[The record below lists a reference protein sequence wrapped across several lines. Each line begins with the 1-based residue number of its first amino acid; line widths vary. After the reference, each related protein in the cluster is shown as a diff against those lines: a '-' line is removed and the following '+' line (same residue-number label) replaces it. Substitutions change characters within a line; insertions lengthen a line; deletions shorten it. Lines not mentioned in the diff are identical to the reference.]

1 MRAQQG
7 PQFPAAA
14 ALLICHSLI
23 SSAHVATASGAN
35 NLNDGEIAGVVVGS
49 VGGALLLGMLTFLV
63 CCVHASRGR
72 RTGDLTWS
80 KTSDLEAAAIG
91 QTAHQPLPGP
101 CGEDL
106 VTSGHGAGGG
116 GTTTVTDASF
126 PGAFDRTDTTVSPV
140 TGQSMATLDGGGDLA
155 PLPELM
161 PSPSCSPRLP
171 LGSGGR
177 KIGFFRGRSAGSTG
191 GGVTLLFGAHKGGFQ
206 RHSSG
211 SIKDKHLQV
220 SKSTRVEPS
229 AELELTEPFQPAA
242 TNMGPPLSKSS
253 MLLRWLNGAD
263 DGCPEAVAAAAQ
275 IAAAAGADRPSDR
288 SSSKGAAGRGN
299 SGEAGGGAGLGTS
312 LDRLPLLSL
321 AAQHT
326 GIVWNKMPPSVASS
340 PAVSVVESST
350 MHMLRGS
357 LKCSDAPAAAH
368 GGHTLTH
375 VAAALEAWHGGNDR
389 YPASFAQASLDSF
402 SEGGS
407 LRFPAGG
414 GCGGM
419 NRAGIVFDYVMR
431 PTYSTSSSRA
441 NTGGGM
447 ISRALTAGGGAV
459 ASNGG
464 VVKPVAAATSLTG
477 FGADDAFTM
486 GTTTDEHMALQDPAT
501 TAAASGWPWLH
512 QIPPTKLS
520 ALQEAEAEEEDGEE
534 GALTPLPQPPLLP
547 QSLPTQLSPV
557 SIPHSLSALTLGSA
571 SPTVFLQP
579 PTLPDGR
586 ATDGS
591 PNMTNFG
598 WTHFGHGYG
607 SSVTA
612 LGRIVQV
619 PAASNPDTINRLGDD
634 TSLPISAIAAS
645 SGAGAAPTQTV
656 TPLVAQPTP
665 INIAGRPIPIS
676 AFANVATSVDK
687 SFMVP
692 RGAAAAAGVDGPT
705 IVRGLGAQ
713 RTASERTIG
722 ADCSSGNGGPDGISF
737 FPMPGGRPSDLA
749 LTGTQPGGSH
759 WASPQ
764 VSPGQRN
771 RRAAMP
777 PALHA
782 SQSNSSFR
790 SQTSLASPSLSI
802 HYPDTSDAA
811 AAGLESSA
819 AAALAQALG
828 TSINDR
834 ASAGP
839 TQQIG
844 RRGESDFATVSGASP
859 MMSGSASAC
868 GSLGSAGSSDRGHV
882 TFQDGDGAVGPR
894 PPQLPLSMSASVA
907 R

>member
-1 MRAQQG
+1 MRARQG

-23 SSAHVATASGAN
+23 SSARVATASGAN
-35 NLNDGEIAGVVVGS
+35 DLNDGEIAGVVVGS

-80 KTSDLEAAAIG
+80 KTSDLEAAATG
-91 QTAHQPLPGP
+91 QTPHQPLPGP

-106 VTSGHGAGGG
+106 VTNGHGAGGG

-155 PLPELM
+155 PLPELV

-171 LGSGGR
+171 PGSGGR
-177 KIGFFRGRSAGSTG
+177 KIGFFRGRSLGSTG
-191 GGVTLLFGAHKGGFQ
+191 GGVALLFGAHKGGFQ

-211 SIKDKHLQV
+211 SIKDKHLEV
-220 SKSTRVEPS
+220 SRSARVEPS
-229 AELELTEPFQPAA
+229 AELELMEPFQPAA

-263 DGCPEAVAAAAQ
+263 EGCPEAAAAAAQ

-288 SSSKGAAGRGN
+288 SSRKGAAGRLN

-321 AAQHT
+321 AAQQT

-357 LKCSDAPAAAH
+357 LKRSDAPAAAH

-375 VAAALEAWHGGNDR
+375 VAAALEAWHGGDDR
-389 YPASFAQASLDSF
+389 YPASLAQASLDSF

-407 LRFPAGG
+407 QRCPAGS
-414 GCGGM
+414 GCGGT
-419 NRAGIVFDYVMR
+419 NRGGIVFDYVMR
-431 PTYSTSSSRA
+431 PTYSASSSRA

-447 ISRALTAGGGAV
+447 MSRALTAGGGSV
-459 ASNGG
+459 GQMASNGG
-464 VVKPVAAATSLTG
+464 VAKPVAAVASSMD
-477 FGADDAFTM
+477 FGADDAFAM
-486 GTTTDEHMALQDPAT
+486 GTTTDERMSLQDPA
-501 TAAASGWPWLH
+501 AASGRPWLH

-520 ALQEAEAEEEDGEE
+520 ALQEAEAEEEEGEE
-534 GALTPLPQPPLLP
+534 GALTPLPQPQPLLLA

-557 SIPHSLSALTLGSA
+557 LMPQSLSALTPGL
-571 SPTVFLQP
+571 T
-579 PTLPDGR
+579 TLRDGY
-586 ATDGS
+586 ATNGS
-591 PNMTNFG
+591 PNMNNFG
-598 WTHFGHGYG
+598 WTHFGHGDG
-607 SSVTA
+607 SSATA

-619 PAASNPDTINRLGDD
+619 PAASDPDTINRLGEDP
-634 TSLPISAIAAS
+634 SLPISATTAP
-645 SGAGAAPTQTV
+645 SGAGAVLAQTV
-656 TPLVAQPTP
+656 TPLVAQPAP
-665 INIAGRPIPIS
+665 MDIASRPIPIS
-676 AFANVATSVDK
+676 AFSNVATGVDK
-687 SFMVP
+687 PFMVP
-692 RGAAAAAGVDGPT
+692 RGAATAAGADGPV
-705 IVRGLGAQ
+705 VRGLGTQ

-722 ADCSSGNGGPDGISF
+722 VDCSPGSGAPDGVSF
-737 FPMPGGRPSDLA
+737 FPMPGRRPSDLA
-749 LTGTQPGGSH
+749 LAGTQPGGYP

-771 RRAAMP
+771 RRAPMP

-790 SQTSLASPSLSI
+790 SQTPLVSPSLSI
-802 HYPDTSDAA
+802 HYPEMSDTA
-811 AAGLESSA
+811 AAGLESA
-819 AAALAQALG
+819 AAAVLAQALRCG
-828 TSINDR
+828 SSINDT
-834 ASAGP
+834 ASAGL
-839 TQQIG
+839 TQQNG
-844 RRGESDFATVSGASP
+844 GRGESEFATVSGASP
-859 MMSGSASAC
+859 MMSGSASARS
-868 GSLGSAGSSDRGHV
+868 SLGSEGSLDRGHV
-882 TFQDGDGAVGPR
+882 TFQDGDAAIGP
-894 PPQLPLSMSASVA
+894 PLPQLPLSVSASVA
-907 R
+907 